1 VHCVTTRIKNVLV
14 MLVAV
19 LLLGASS
26 QAAVCEL
33 ACGLQM
39 QAAECSMSSSGMS
52 MAMSTAV
59 HAAPM
64 NQMGGMDHSHCA
76 HAMGM
81 PPQVVAHQMSECH
94 DGGCS
99 HAQVAAF
106 DKANASSVSFAAVTW
121 VTVEAVVVDMNLP
134 AHRVGVGE
142 RPLFRS
148 AAADP
153 LIVSLRV

>member
-1 VHCVTTRIKNVLV
+1 VRYVTTRIKNVLV

-33 ACGLQM
+33 ACGVQM
-39 QAAECSMSSSGMS
+39 QAAGCSMTSAGMS
-52 MAMSTAV
+52 MAMP
-59 HAAPM
+59 AAAHTDSM
-64 NQMGGMDHSHCA
+64 NQMGAMDHSHCA
-76 HAMGM
+76 HGM
-81 PPQVVAHQMSECH
+81 ALLPQVVAHQASECH

-99 HAQVAAF
+99 HVQVSAF
-106 DKANASSVSFAAVTW
+106 AKAGTSSFSFMTVTW